1 MLEIIPVSQAP
12 SAGPLVTCFLV
23 PVVDRPDSST
33 TTLEG
38 RQMWL
43 YESEG
48 GPKSVA
54 SPFEIM
60 EFRIQPF
67 KRITLEEAFASAL
80 RHLEEAEERRRK
92 ADALEAEFVAKLL
105 DFEDEEA

>member
-1 MLEIIPVSQAP
+1 MPEMIPVPQAP

-67 KRITLEEAFASAL
+67 KRITVKEAFAIAL
-80 RHLEEAEERRRK
+80 RQLEEAEGERRK
-92 ADALEAEFVAKLL
+92 AAEAESRFVASLMDVL
-105 DFEDEEA
+105 EED